1 MRSYD
6 SSFVVI
12 LHVPAVPPPRIL
24 VVLHNILSTNITTA
38 STSTKITINTST
50 TKRIVTLI
58 LKTDMIRIIIIV
70 AIIISLI
77 MHVRRR
83 EKIKE
88 HRLLLLS
95 LSPSRLRPLLRPMLP
110 LSRPLP
116 PFRPPSLLVL
126 LPL

>member
-1 MRSYD
+1 MQFYD
-6 SSFVVI
+6 SSFVVM
-12 LHVPAVPPPRIL
+12 LHVPAVPHPRIL
-24 VVLHNILSTNITTA
+24 AVLHNILGTNITTA

-50 TKRIVTLI
+50 NKRIVTFI
-58 LKTDMIRIIIIV
+58 LKANMIRIIIV
-70 AIIISLI
+70 IIINLI

-88 HRLLLLS
+88 HQLLLLS